1 MKSPKFPLQK
11 WLSYHKK
18 TKTVVAKFRIDS
30 AQFDFAIL
38 FLSLFVPI
46 FPMQAMTLSH
56 DGQHLIIGGFSAHV
70 YVLDTHS
77 LGLVHAYEEC
87 DSSIRALHMSHDN
100 R

>member
-1 MKSPKFPLQK
+1 
-11 WLSYHKK
+11 
-18 TKTVVAKFRIDS
+18 
-30 AQFDFAIL
+30 
-38 FLSLFVPI
+38 
-46 FPMQAMTLSH
+46 MQAMTLSH

-77 LGLVHAYEEC
+77 LDLVHAYEEC